1 MREEP
6 LDTTGGSAGLFRT
19 DEHIDTDDDFEA
31 WVAPH
36 LEAMRNLAFRLAGAA
51 DAADDAVQDAL
62 SRAWRHRAG
71 SIRPR
76 GRRKRG
82 C

>member
-6 LDTTGGSAGLFRT
+6 LDATGGSAGLFRT

-36 LEAMRNLAFRLAGAA
+36 LEAMRYLALRL
-51 DAADDAVQDAL
+51 
-62 SRAWRHRAG
+62 
-71 SIRPR
+71 R
-76 GRRKRG
+76 GRRCG
-82 C
+82 